1 MGEPFKLKHR
11 GGESVVLRGN
21 PFAWTRRWDEFG
33 CCSSSLLFDPAE
45 QTRLVVGRLP
55 GKRQKMWEA
64 HAASFV
70 LHLPPRKGARNE
82 LIVLRFLVDDAE
94 ASTRHRYENLLIQDF
109 DGNFRFRVP
118 RQFHGCRAYQ

>member
-1 MGEPFKLKHR
+1 MAIR
-11 GGESVVLRGN
+11 LRGRADGTN
-21 PFAWTRRWDEFG
+21 LDAARCRSYLIQPSKRAL
-33 CCSSSLLFDPAE
+33 SLAAF
-45 QTRLVVGRLP
+45 P